1 MGTLVNA
8 IKALFTS
15 KKTTDSNYA
24 VALLNKSDASPA
36 GYMEL
41 PDLAAVAAGS
51 MIPIANNS
59 SLNNYTNSGVYYTN
73 SATNTNTISER
84 PFSGAAM
91 VLRVFNPYGGGAKN
105 CIQICLCF
113 LNNPQIYFR
122 LCYGSGWTEWKILSM
137 EQVS

>member
-41 PDLAAVAAGS
+41 PDLAAVAAG
-51 MIPIANNS
+51 ALALKRTAAS
-59 SLNNYTNSGVYYTN
+59 SSVGTSNYEYYYKTVKEAVEYPP
-73 SATNTNTISER
+73 SLAVHAPVDQTQS
-84 PFSGAAM
+84 
-91 VLRVFNPYGGGAKN
+91 KN
-105 CIQICLCF
+105 ID
-113 LNNPQIYFR
+113 
-122 LCYGSGWTEWKILSM
+122 
-137 EQVS
+137 